1 MLKSKLVCPSP
12 FHLIILVDSNLFC
25 LVYPSKTKD
34 ELANTTVERLM
45 NEPEVK
51 ALLGTTQKIQNSRP
65 VPFYRALQ
73 HYVDSKEKATE
84 DEKKKK
90 AKGEKKQMECWPLIK
105 VVRIYTKADALST
118 GAVIVDLPGVHD
130 SNAARAA
137 VAAGYMKQCTG
148 LWIVAPINRAVDDKA
163 AKSLLGESFKRQLKY
178 DGTYSRIT
186 FICSKTDDIAIMEA
200 SDSLGLEEE
209 MTVDWAKIDEIDG
222 RKTTLKK
229 RLVELNDSRTVYSE
243 VMSDADDAAETWE
256 KLKEDLEDGKTVYKP
271 SEKSKK
277 RKRSVGPKG
286 DGRNSKKLKDNE
298 EDEEDDFDAEIED
311 PSVQE
316 ESADEEDDT
325 RKALT
330 VDQIDSKLVEFKET
344 KRRARRERVSLD
356 EKIKEINEEVDSLEQ
371 SREEIQAAM
380 SAQCIEGRNQ
390 YSRGAIQ
397 QYVIFC
403 TCNHKGVKLLKH
415 ILRDLWL
422 LGSLAPSTS
431 VENRTDLT

>member
-1 MLKSKLVCPSP
+1 
-12 FHLIILVDSNLFC
+12 
-25 LVYPSKTKD
+25 VYPSKKKD
-34 ELANTTVERLM
+34 ELATTTVERLM

-51 ALLGTTQKIQNSRP
+51 ALLGTTQQIQNSRP
-65 VPFYRALQ
+65 IPFYRALQ
-73 HYVDSKEKATE
+73 YYVDSKEKATE
-84 DEKKKK
+84 DEKNQK

-186 FICSKTDDIAIMEA
+186 FICSKTDDIAIVEA

-209 MTVDWAKIDEIDG
+209 MTIDWAKIDEIDG
-222 RKTTLKK
+222 KKTTLEK
-229 RLVELNDSRTVYSE
+229 RLVELKDSRTVYSE
-243 VMSDADDAAETWE
+243 VMNDTDDAAETWE
-256 KLKEDLEDGKTVYKP
+256 KLKEDLEGGKTVYEP
-271 SEKSKK
+271 SEKPQK

-286 DGRNSKKLKDNE
+286 DGRKSKKSKDNE
-298 EDEEDDFDAEIED
+298 DYEEYDSEFEIEYA
-311 PSVQE
+311 SVQD
-316 ESADEEDDT
+316 ESVEEEDDT

-330 VDQIDSKLVEFKET
+330 VDQIDSKLVEFKEI
-344 KRRARRERVSLD
+344 KRRARRERVLLD
-356 EKIKEINEEVDSLEQ
+356 GKIREVNEELDYLEQ
-371 SREEIQAAM
+371 SREKIQAAM
-380 SAQCIEGRNQ
+380 SARCIEGRNQ

-397 QYVIFC
+397 QYVIFFC
-403 TCNHKGVKLLKH
+403 ICNHKGVELL
-415 ILRDLWL
+415 INVLRAFWL
-422 LGSLAPSTS
+422 LGS
-431 VENRTDLT
+431 